1 MDRTVTSYDSKAL
14 MQAKDKKEARREL
27 DSQIGQL
34 NSMGFVLPGQSNGVT
49 ADDTLKVY
57 ANTLIVRD
65 SSQKRL
71 PTKPDFRM
79 SQARSNRKRND
90 S

>member
-34 NSMGFVLPGQSNGVT
+34 NSMGFVLPG
-49 ADDTLKVY
+49 
-57 ANTLIVRD
+57 
-65 SSQKRL
+65 
-71 PTKPDFRM
+71 
-79 SQARSNRKRND
+79 
-90 S
+90 